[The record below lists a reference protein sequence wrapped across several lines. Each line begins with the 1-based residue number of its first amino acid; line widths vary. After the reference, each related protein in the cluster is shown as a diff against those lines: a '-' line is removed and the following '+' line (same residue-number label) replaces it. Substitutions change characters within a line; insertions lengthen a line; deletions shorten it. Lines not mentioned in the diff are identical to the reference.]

1 MAERGLLI
9 VLSAP
14 SGCGKSTL
22 TRRLLELRPGLR
34 FSVSAT
40 TRAPRVGETD
50 GVDYYFIDRDTFR
63 RMIENDE
70 FLEYAQYVD
79 NSYGTPRAP
88 VEREMAAGRDVLLDI
103 ETNGALQ
110 VMRRCPEAVTVFLMP
125 PSFEE
130 LERRLTTRGKDNPEV
145 IARRLEEAKREC
157 LLADR
162 YAYNIVNDDVERAA
176 GEFGA
181 IIDKERAKRFFPT

>member
-1 MAERGLLI
+1 MTEHGLLI

-22 TRRLLELRPGLR
+22 VRRLLELRPGLR

-40 TRAPRVGETD
+40 TRTPRAGEVD
-50 GVDYYFIDRDTFR
+50 GVDYYFIDQDTFR
-63 RMIENDE
+63 KMIEKDE

-88 VEREMAAGRDVLLDI
+88 VERETAAGNDVLLDI

-110 VMRRCPEAVTVFLMP
+110 VMRRCPDAVTVFLLP

-130 LERRLTTRGKDNPEV
+130 LERRLTTRGKDSPEV
-145 IARRLEEAKREC
+145 IARRLEEARREC

-176 GEFGA
+176 GEFSA
-181 IIDKERAKRFFPT
+181 IIDKERAKLAK

>member
-40 TRAPRVGETD
+40 TRAPREGERD

-63 RMIENDE
+63 RMVENDE

-88 VEREMAAGRDVLLDI
+88 VERETGAGNDVLLDI

-110 VMRRCPEAVTVFLMP
+110 VMRRCPEAVTVFLLP

-130 LERRLTTRGKDNPEV
+130 LERRLTTRGKDSSEV

-157 LLADR
+157 SLAGR

-176 GEFGA
+176 GEFAA
-181 IIDKERAKRFFPT
+181 IIDKERAKRK

>member
-1 MAERGLLI
+1 MAKQGLLI

-22 TRRLLELRPGLR
+22 VRRLLELHPKLR

-40 TRAPRVGETD
+40 TRAPREGETD
-50 GVDYYFIDRDTFR
+50 GVDYYFIEKDQFQ
-63 RMIENDE
+63 RMIKNDE

-88 VEREMAAGRDVLLDI
+88 VERETGAGNDVLLDI
-103 ETNGALQ
+103 ETNGAFQ
-110 VMRRCPEAVTVFLMP
+110 VMERWPGAVTVFLLP

-130 LERRLTTRGKDNPEV
+130 LERRLTTRGKDSPDV

-157 LLADR
+157 SLADR
-162 YAYNIVNDDVERAA
+162 YAYNIVNDDVARAA
-176 GEFGA
+176 GEFIA
-181 IIDKERAKRFFPT
+181 LIDKEREKRR

>member
-1 MAERGLLI
+1 MAEHGLLI
-9 VLSAP
+9 ILSAP

-22 TRRLLELRPGLR
+22 VRRLLELRPGLR

-40 TRAPRVGETD
+40 TRAPREGDVE
-50 GVDYYFIDRDTFR
+50 GVEYYFIDNDTFR
-63 RMIENDE
+63 KMIENDE

-88 VEREMAAGRDVLLDI
+88 VEREMAAGNDVLLDI

-110 VMRRCPEAVTVFLMP
+110 VMERCPEAVTVFLLP

-130 LERRLTTRGKDNPEV
+130 LERRLTTRGKDRPEV

-157 LLADR
+157 SLSSR
-162 YAYNIVNDDVERAA
+162 YAYNIVNDDIERAA
-176 GEFGA
+176 AELSA
-181 IIDKERAKRFFPT
+181 IIDQERAKRK

>member
-1 MAERGLLI
+1 MAEHGLLI

-40 TRAPRVGETD
+40 TRAPREGETD
-50 GVDYYFIDRDTFR
+50 GVDYYCINKDRFQ
-63 RMIENDE
+63 RMVENDE
-70 FLEYAQYVD
+70 FLEYARYVD

-88 VEREMAAGRDVLLDI
+88 VERETAAGNDVLLDI

-130 LERRLTTRGKDNPEV
+130 LERRLTTRGKDSPEV
-145 IARRLEEAKREC
+145 IARRLKEAKREC
-157 LLADR
+157 RLSGR
-162 YAYNIVNDDVERAA
+162 YAYSIVNDDIERAA
-176 GEFGA
+176 GEFAA
-181 IIDKERAKRFFPT
+181 IIAKERAKRSK

>member
-1 MAERGLLI
+1 MAEQGLLI

-22 TRRLLELRPGLR
+22 VRRLLELRPGLR

-40 TRAPRVGETD
+40 TRAPREGETD
-50 GVDYYFIDRDTFR
+50 GVDYYFIDKDTFR
-63 RMIENDE
+63 RMIDNDE

-88 VEREMAAGRDVLLDI
+88 VERETAAGNDVLLDI
-103 ETNGALQ
+103 ETNGAFQ
-110 VMRRCPEAVTVFLMP
+110 VVERWPEAVTVFLLP

-130 LERRLTTRGKDNPEV
+130 LERRLRSRGQDGSEV
-145 IARRLEEAKREC
+145 IARRLDEAKREC

-176 GEFGA
+176 LEFAA
-181 IIDKERAKRFFPT
+181 IIDKEREKRSK